1 MERGFV
7 LSENQDKPDGAQKPF
22 PWGWVAVV
30 GVIVV
35 AVASQSE
42 TKPITASE
50 VSAQG
55 LVAKTAP
62 VAGGPQAEEPIADA
76 TLKLAARHAGL
87 ALGADGVSGASA
99 YSVNCWAS
107 LERTFSV
114 STVERCAAFD
124 ALVLANASNDAA
136 MPPWFAE
143 DTVAARYQAALSS
156 NSVTIADMPARL
168 ERLRVAT
175 AIQTVTLVVPKT
187 PKPVA
192 VAATDASTDGESAD
206 TTTDSVLA
214 DNSSSAEW

>member
-1 MERGFV
+1 M
-7 LSENQDKPDGAQKPF
+7 
-22 PWGWVAVV
+22 V

-35 AVASQSE
+35 AVASQPE
-42 TKPITASE
+42 TKTTTTSE
-50 VSAQG
+50 AQAQG
-55 LVAKTAP
+55 LIATTASVVDVP
-62 VAGGPQAEEPIADA
+62 KAEGPIADA

-87 ALGADGVSGASA
+87 ALGADGVPGASA

-124 ALVLANASNDAA
+124 ALVLGNSSNDTE

-156 NSVTIADMPARL
+156 NSVTIADVPARL

-175 AIQTVTLVVPKT
+175 AIQTVTLVIPKALR
-187 PKPVA
+187 PVA
-192 VAATDASTDGESAD
+192 VAAADADTENDSDNTMMDSVSAD
-206 TTTDSVLA
+206 
-214 DNSSSAEW
+214 NISSTE